1 MLISRTIVV
10 SGCRIKDLQRLSD
23 RLLGVAGVVKSEKIL
38 RSLKVT
44 ELTRH
49 SNSQRFS
56 SSPSFVSRRRR
67 HSPSPSRELTVAAHN
82 RRLARSP
89 SLLPIVASLLGSS
102 SVEEGACGYDDE
114 QQWPNETEMVA
125 EVRQRV
131 SNMAGVTKE
140 EVRIVA
146 SSYRICP
153 LGAHIDHQTR
163 RNTFVPGSQ
172 GTAIIAP
179 KPIRATPDLVTGL
192 EDLSQPW
199 TRSLN

>member
-1 MLISRTIVV
+1 
-10 SGCRIKDLQRLSD
+10 
-23 RLLGVAGVVKSEKIL
+23 
-38 RSLKVT
+38 
-44 ELTRH
+44 
-49 SNSQRFS
+49 
-56 SSPSFVSRRRR
+56 
-67 HSPSPSRELTVAAHN
+67 
-82 RRLARSP
+82 
-89 SLLPIVASLLGSS
+89 
-102 SVEEGACGYDDE
+102 
-114 QQWPNETEMVA
+114 MVA

-153 LGAHIDHQTR
+153 LGAHIDHQLSHVISPEIRMCSIPLFDKWSLGFYLVCATCSGDFEEQVRFRLIVLRMMSQLAKHNLTKADYINYQDKKKLNFLDDLTHAKPDMVFFLPLTEMPSSMLTGHWLRILKTR

-192 EDLSQPW
+192 EDLSQP
-199 TRSLN
+199 

>member
-1 MLISRTIVV
+1 
-10 SGCRIKDLQRLSD
+10 
-23 RLLGVAGVVKSEKIL
+23 
-38 RSLKVT
+38 
-44 ELTRH
+44 
-49 SNSQRFS
+49 
-56 SSPSFVSRRRR
+56 
-67 HSPSPSRELTVAAHN
+67 
-82 RRLARSP
+82 
-89 SLLPIVASLLGSS
+89 
-102 SVEEGACGYDDE
+102 
-114 QQWPNETEMVA
+114 MVA

-153 LGAHIDHQTR
+153 LGAHIDHQEILKSKFGSATRLGINGPWITKSYLEMILHKKKGVSHHKKAREMPSSMLTGHWLRILKTR

-192 EDLSQPW
+192 EDLSQP
-199 TRSLN
+199 

>member
-1 MLISRTIVV
+1 MLSIRL
-10 SGCRIKDLQRLSD
+10 IKIFQ
-23 RLLGVAGVVKSEKIL
+23 
-38 RSLKVT
+38 VT

-153 LGAHIDHQTR
+153 LGAHIDHQEILKSKFGSGVSHHKKAREMPSSMLTGHWLRILKTR

-192 EDLSQPW
+192 EDLSQP
-199 TRSLN
+199 